1 MMFLL
6 LMNIALVC
14 VTEEMLVMSSEHKE
28 YKWVSYSEAFEM
40 LKYDSNRTA
49 LWELKTRLQR

>member
-1 MMFLL
+1 
-6 LMNIALVC
+6 MNIALVC